1 MDATRRYDWET
12 FSLPKWA
19 MSAERV
25 VDFIN
30 RLASRCVHVTNT
42 GLRSK
47 IIWRA
52 KCADMAFIQHRAPRA
67 YTLMARG
74 VPHRVMVVGEGPARD
89 SFAQHVPTAVF
100 AGFQEGASLGR
111 AVASMDVLF
120 NPSVTAPRGGI

>member
-1 MDATRRYDWET
+1 MDATHRYDWDT
-12 FSLPKWA
+12 FTLPKWA

-30 RLASRCVHVTNT
+30 RLASRCVHVSNT

-52 KCADMAFIQHRAPRA
+52 TCADMAFIQHRAPRA

-74 VPHRVMVVGEGPARD
+74 VLTR
-89 SFAQHVPTAVF
+89 
-100 AGFQEGASLGR
+100 
-111 AVASMDVLF
+111 
-120 NPSVTAPRGGI
+120 